1 MNDIVLQ
8 AEHVYKQYRYGVINN
23 RTFKDDLNEMMAKI
37 RRRESPTARVGNQ
50 QLAGRDGQKFYALED
65 VSFEIERGQAVALIG
80 RNGAGKSTLLKLI
93 SRITSPTQGVIRY
106 KGNVAS
112 LLEVGTGFNRE
123 LTGRENIYLNGA
135 IMGMTKNDITKRLEE
150 IIEFSEIGP
159 FIDTPAKRYSSG
171 MYVKLG
177 FAVAAHLDPDI
188 LICDE
193 VLAVGDVK
201 FQDKCIRK
209 MSELAN
215 EHTVIYVSHNMRT
228 LRQLCTSAIYLEEGH
243 LTYSGDL
250 EHAISLYSGASGMG
264 ETHRDF
270 SFVRHQGNL
279 GLFARLLEMDI
290 LDVASCEFEMGG
302 SIRFR
307 LKMQSFVEVKGLKVG
322 IQLSRP
328 GSDILTTS
336 MSAPFA
342 DTKKDEILSETFEMP
357 LGGLAPGEYDARIW
371 LYMIDPRGKMVSYD
385 IVPNAFR
392 FAVTQNPENNQGLLW
407 NEKALGLFRMGD
419 IERIEL

>member
-270 SFVRHQGNL
+270 SDVRHQGNL
-279 GLFARLLEMDI
+279 GLFVRLLEMDI

>member
-135 IMGMTKNDITKRLEE
+135 IMGMTKNDITKRLDE

-270 SFVRHQGNL
+270 SDVRHQGNL
-279 GLFARLLEMDI
+279 GLFVRLLEMDI